1 MIRRLL
7 ILGMVALMAVSLAAC
22 GRKGN
27 PEEPEN
33 AIYPRTYPYT
43 PLPSASKK
51 PPAAGAVTEDPYQA
65 PQPRRTRPNE
75 LKPPA
80 DEPGRTQ

>member
-1 MIRRLL
+1 MTRRLL
-7 ILGMVALMAVSLAAC
+7 ILGLAVLMAVPLAGC

-27 PEEPEN
+27 PEEPED
-33 AIYPRTYPYT
+33 AVYPRTYPYT
-43 PLPSASKK
+43 PLPS
-51 PPAAGAVTEDPYQA
+51 PPKAADGGDKAGQPFQA

-80 DEPGRTQ
+80 AEPGRPQ